1 MGASAITG
9 GIGAGLGIYQT
20 ISGAI
25 RARDAKNA
33 LNNYQRQ
40 DLNNVAEDLTVSTLG
55 ADLQREESARLG
67 ATQVDALQGA
77 GARGLIG
84 GLGRVEAGNQRL
96 NREIGA
102 DLDRQQKDID
112 RMIANDNA
120 AIRGMQESREN
131 ADIAALSS
139 QFSAGQQ
146 NAYTGLG
153 NVVQGTGM
161 VGNNI
166 STPEGDARREAW
178 RGFKSENEDANR
190 SDFMNNNPRSL
201 FK

>member
-25 RARDAKNA
+25 QSRDAREA

-40 DLNNVAEDLTVSTLG
+40 DLENVAQDLTVSTLG
-55 ADLQREESARLG
+55 SDLQREEQARLA
-67 ATQVDALQGA
+67 ATQVDALQASGT
-77 GARGLIG
+77 RGLIG

-96 NREIGA
+96 MRETGA
-102 DLDRQQKDID
+102 DLDRQQKEID
-112 RMIANDNA
+112 RMVADDNA
-120 AIRGMQESREN
+120 RIRTMQEAREN

-146 NAYTGLG
+146 NSYSGLG

-166 STPEGDARREAW
+166 STPEGDARRQAW
-178 RGFKSENEDANR
+178 RDFKSSNEDANR